1 MPDVAYH
8 AIGFVILC
16 LLFDG
21 ITDFRLKK
29 SEILSM
35 VAVVAIGKEV
45 ADILQ
50 DGLVLSAL
58 GWDVAGDAI
67 GAFIFMAFWRRD

>member
-1 MPDVAYH
+1 MPDLAYH

-35 VAVVAIGKEV
+35 AVAVAIGKEV

-50 DGLVLSAL
+50 DGFLLNAL
-58 GWDVAGDAI
+58 MCDIAGDLI
-67 GAFIFMAFWRRD
+67 GAFVFMAFWRRS